1 MRSLLNRHSFGAL
14 EPRPRVW
21 PGAEPIFNGL
31 EMTLGVSWR
40 KAGGDGYEAA
50 GDVMASLGDSLDCLN
65 GRGLLK
71 DDIHEPVRQCE
82 TCG

>member
-1 MRSLLNRHSFGAL
+1 MRSLLKRHSFGATL

-40 KAGGDGYEAA
+40 KAVRDGYKDA
-50 GDVMASLGDSLDCLN
+50 GDVMALA
-65 GRGLLK
+65 
-71 DDIHEPVRQCE
+71 IHYPLVI
-82 TCG
+82 